1 MNCRSVTSLVK
12 PTLLILSGVVLLLSI
27 TGATNAKPT
36 TNLRSNLRPSGSDA
50 NFINMKAAR
59 RILVHVISRKGK
71 AISKRAVRLP
81 AACSC
86 AVAPDELDGFGS
98 CFGNCLRG
106 WGVSYGSL
114 ITCGGI
120 CALAATGNPV
130 GIGVCAACVGT
141 AEWIVAGCAMNCM
154 YSGRYGLLEEARS
167 RRARRHG
174 LQQAKIILKRVTL
187 G

>member
-1 MNCRSVTSLVK
+1 MTR
-12 PTLLILSGVVLLLSI
+12 
-27 TGATNAKPT
+27 ATNARPT
-36 TNLRSNLRPSGSDA
+36 INLPSNPRPNGSEA
-50 NFINMKAAR
+50 NFINTKEAK
-59 RILVHVISRKGK
+59 RILVHMISRKGK
-71 AISKRAVRLP
+71 VISKRAMRLP

-120 CALAATGNPV
+120 CALASTGNPI
-130 GIGVCAACVGT
+130 GIGVCAACLGT
-141 AEWIVAGCAMNCM
+141 GEWIVAGCALNCM

-167 RRARRHG
+167 GRARRHG
-174 LQQAKIILKRVTL
+174 LQQAKLILKRVTS